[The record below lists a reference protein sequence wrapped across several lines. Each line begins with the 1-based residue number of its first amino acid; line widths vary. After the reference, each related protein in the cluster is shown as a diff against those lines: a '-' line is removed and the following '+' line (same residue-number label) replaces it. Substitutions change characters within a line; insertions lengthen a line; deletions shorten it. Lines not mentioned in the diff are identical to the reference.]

1 MRIPRVCDGCGRAEK
16 LHRVAKHPVLS
27 GVVWLC
33 VQCDAPEPLRYRAV
47 SRAGTEERAS
57 ANEAIAAGKAWLTAG
72 AAKVFSVE
80 ILAGMFG
87 WWAVT
92 RWTIDASGVC
102 HEEAAYDEGEVAG

>member
-1 MRIPRVCDGCGRAEK
+1 MRIPRVCDGCGRREP
-16 LHRVAKHPVLS
+16 LRRVVKHAHFA
-27 GVVWLC
+27 GVASLC
-33 VQCDAPEPLRYRAV
+33 EGCAPRGLRYRAV
-47 SRAGTEERAS
+47 SRVGVEERAS
-57 ANEAIAAGKAWLTAG
+57 ADEAIAAGKAWLTAG